1 MRKQILL
8 LLILLLPLVSCNG
21 YTIPEDALYPL
32 KIGVLA
38 VEEGSTVGTLRS
50 IQPGETILTRQ
61 SCDYDGETTV
71 NICLS
76 FEIDGG
82 MCTLTAENG
91 DVQICKQKGAV
102 PFYKRYFG
110 NWSDMSFSFSKSV
123 GESGSLAVAPLGGM
137 VHHITGTDAAFE
149 STLAALQAIPAG
161 EHDYLLTAK
170 AVAADGKPI
179 ATAKLKLVNLP
190 SDNTLRSKKS
200 DYYEITLAEYTLSDN
215 YMLFLQ

>member
-1 MRKQILL
+1 MHRSAIVFFFLL
-8 LLILLLPLVSCNG
+8 LTHSS
-21 YTIPEDALYPL
+21 IPY
-32 KIGVLA
+32 
-38 VEEGSTVGTLRS
+38 SR
-50 IQPGETILTRQ
+50 
-61 SCDYDGETTV
+61 
-71 NICLS
+71 
-76 FEIDGG
+76 
-82 MCTLTAENG
+82 
-91 DVQICKQKGAV
+91 
-102 PFYKRYFG
+102 
-110 NWSDMSFSFSKSV
+110 
-123 GESGSLAVAPLGGM
+123 
-137 VHHITGTDAAFE
+137 ITGTDAVFE